1 MTRLRSTIVSLALT
15 ATLLLINIA
24 TALADGTLPPYPR

>member
-1 MTRLRSTIVSLALT
+1 MTRLRSTIVSLALA

-24 TALADGTLPPYPR
+24 AALADSTFPPYPR

>member
-1 MTRLRSTIVSLALT
+1 MTRLRSTIISLALA

-24 TALADGTLPPYPR
+24 TALADGVQPPLPR